1 MMVLGVRASMSIG
14 EGLVDRQRIEQSV
27 ENVCKKGCKS
37 VWADIDALEEGRR
50 LPETAGLTSTER
62 QAVLAE
68 LKAVMAVYE
77 GTCAAY

>member
-1 MMVLGVRASMSIG
+1 MDKG
-14 EGLVDRQRIEQSV
+14 RIEQSV

-50 LPETAGLTSTER
+50 LPETAGLNEGER

-68 LKAVMAVYE
+68 LKAIMAVYE